1 MKTIVQILEYPSQDS
16 AAHRARGAGSLH
28 RQKREDRGDPRGP
41 EPYSDGSC
49 MKRETSP
56 GPGPWIGPG
65 RREKKFPGFFHY
77 LYQSS
82 PRVPLQEVQ

>member
-49 MKRETSP
+49 M
-56 GPGPWIGPG
+56 
-65 RREKKFPGFFHY
+65 
-77 LYQSS
+77 
-82 PRVPLQEVQ
+82 